1 MSVCCRTK
9 VFGSLQEREGCNE
22 HKDTRCVI
30 TPKPINVNTDSNIAY
45 LQWLFCFIAWSM
57 ILFSFIYFYIIFLY
71 VRGSILKGAFQFHYQ
86 FTSLMQGYLTCKN
99 SWQVKRLKLGDHKR
113 KACFANL
120 GMEFQGHGNYQEG
133 SDAIEVH
140 YGNYRIDSFWI
151 STKSQDISAFAA
163 SILKIHFFRM
173 THASPNFVKVISFID
188 HKNTNKYRK

>member
-45 LQWLFCFIAWSM
+45 LQWRFCFIAWSM

-99 SWQVKRLKLGDHKR
+99 SWKWNNLSLETTKGKHVLQIWAWSFRDTAIIRKEVMLLRCIMGTIGLIVFEFRPKVKIYQRLLHQFWKFTFSEWPMQVPTLWK
-113 KACFANL
+113 
-120 GMEFQGHGNYQEG
+120 
-133 SDAIEVH
+133 
-140 YGNYRIDSFWI
+140 W
-151 STKSQDISAFAA
+151 
-163 SILKIHFFRM
+163 
-173 THASPNFVKVISFID
+173 
-188 HKNTNKYRK
+188 